1 MNLRRIQ
8 MTKPKRTPA
17 KERTLTDAQ
26 GREIPIKVVNQ
37 DILEKDSVVNKAMEQ
52 ALKLQE
58 RIINDKRKIIG
69 IIEDYLSDVARRNGL
84 QWKGN
89 ALLINFNEQYKIE
102 IRYRE
107 RIQFGI
113 ELQLAKQKI
122 DECLKKWSSDSN
134 DNLKAIINE
143 AFQVDKKGEI
153 AKYRILALRRYKIKD
168 KTWTEAMDL
177 IDKAILVTSTKQY
190 VVFYVKDEHGNFQ
203 KVVLNFSSL

>member
-1 MNLRRIQ
+1 

>member
-1 MNLRRIQ
+1 MAR
-8 MTKPKRTPA
+8 PKKTPA
-17 KERTLTDAQ
+17 KERTLIDAQ

-37 DILEKDSVVNKAMEQ
+37 DILDKDSVVNKAMEQ
-52 ALKLQE
+52 ALKLQQ
-58 RIINDKRKIIG
+58 RIIIDKQKIIG

-122 DECLKKWSSDSN
+122 DECLKRWSSDSN
-134 DNLKAIINE
+134 DNLKAIITE

-153 AKYRILALRRYKIKD
+153 AKYRILSLRRYKIKD
-168 KTWTEAMDL
+168 VTWHEAMEL

>member
-1 MNLRRIQ
+1 
-8 MTKPKRTPA
+8 MTKAKKTPA

-37 DILEKDSVVNKAMEQ
+37 DILDKDSVVNKAMEQ

-58 RIINDKRKIIG
+58 RIIHDKQKIIG

-122 DECLKKWSSDSN
+122 DECLKRWSSDSN
-134 DNLKAIINE
+134 DNLKAIITE

-153 AKYRILALRRYKIKD
+153 AKYRILSLRRYKIKD
-168 KTWTEAMDL
+168 ATWHEAMEL

>member
-1 MNLRRIQ
+1 
-8 MTKPKRTPA
+8 
-17 KERTLTDAQ
+17 
-26 GREIPIKVVNQ
+26 VVNQ
-37 DILEKDSVVNKAMEQ
+37 DILDKDSVVNKAMEQ
-52 ALKLQE
+52 ALKLQQ
-58 RIINDKRKIIG
+58 RIIIDKQKIIG

-122 DECLKKWSSDSN
+122 DECLKRWSSDSN
-134 DNLKAIINE
+134 DNLKAIITE

-153 AKYRILALRRYKIKD
+153 AKYRILSLRRYKIKD
-168 KTWTEAMDL
+168 VTWHEAMEL